1 LKEDVEAENRRRLRG
16 QVERVDRQAHAC
28 AVAEVDQPGGLFPP
42 QLGAWAGDLAADPIK
57 HQIGT
62 FSIRQLLHLLGQR
75 LFRQGNDVIR
85 AELLRQIVGRQS
97 GRRGTRPD
105 KRRPRR

>member
-1 LKEDVEAENRRRLRG
+1 M
-16 QVERVDRQAHAC
+16 
-28 AVAEVDQPGGLFPP
+28 DQPGGLFPP

-85 AELLRQIVGRQS
+85 ARVAAANRWA
-97 GRRGTRPD
+97 T
-105 KRRPRR
+105 KRSSWNST